1 MKGNGCIRENTSKN
15 ENEKNGEG
23 EYGHG
28 EESNPFWMLFLFVCL
43 FGLGLVFAAIS
54 RTQLPRTSRS
64 KSACIL
70 CFMRADGGQ
79 WRETEG
85 EDQYNPKRK
94 MEETKKKTNTKR
106 AKKLKEEPER
116 LGPRDEQHTRGTR
129 TSSEEG

>member
-1 MKGNGCIRENTSKN
+1 MKTRRTAKENTATAR
-15 ENEKNGEG
+15 
-23 EYGHG
+23 
-28 EESNPFWMLFLFVCL
+28 NPITFGCCFFLFVCL
-43 FGLGLVFAAIS
+43 FGLVFAAIS